1 VNNYRAMRSG
11 QPRIAALAAAIR
23 AAADNPTIALVR
35 LQQQWTRHNKPV
47 RNIVAYNAAFARV
60 HLDQDAINAIDDLL
74 RASRPDI
81 AWMTDHDWH
90 LDTGMLRR
98 SPLPEEHGFV
108 PEDDRSF
115 GGADP
120 VFLPTPADLARIEA
134 A

>member
-1 VNNYRAMRSG
+1 VNSYRAMRSG

-23 AAADNPTIALVR
+23 AAADNQSITVIR
-35 LQQQWTRHNKPV
+35 LQQQWTRHHKPV
-47 RNIVAYNAAFARV
+47 RHIVAYDTTFNRV
-60 HLDQDAINAIDDLL
+60 HLDPDAIAAIDDLM
-74 RASRPDI
+74 RTTRQDI

-90 LDTGMLRR
+90 LDVGMLRR
-98 SPLPEEHGFV
+98 SPLPEEKGFV